1 MATKDISNYQ
11 TILVTGCAG
20 FIASKISELLL
31 ERGDT
36 VVGVDNL
43 NNAYAPLLKEW
54 RLALLQKFP
63 AFKYEQHDITCLDAM
78 KELFQQHSFDAVM
91 NLAARAGVRVSVENP
106 WVYIE
111 TNITGTLNLLELC
124 KEFGV
129 KKFLLASTSSIYG
142 VGAGVSASPIPF
154 REDQNTD
161 FQLSPYAASKK
172 GAESLAYV
180 YHYLYGIDI
189 TIPRYFTVY
198 GPAGR
203 PDMMTFKFI
212 YRIAEGLPI
221 PVYGDGSQERDFT
234 YIDDIARGSIAALK
248 LLGFEVINLGSDRPV
263 KLNHVIHLIEQC
275 LGKKAQIE
283 FQPRHPA
290 DVPATWAD
298 ISKAKELLGWRP
310 EVNIEE
316 GIQRTV
322 AWYLENR
329 EWVKDVGSP

>member
-1 MATKDISNYQ
+1 
-11 TILVTGCAG
+11 
-20 FIASKISELLL
+20 
-31 ERGDT
+31 
-36 VVGVDNL
+36 
-43 NNAYAPLLKEW
+43 
-54 RLALLQKFP
+54 
-63 AFKYEQHDITCLDAM
+63 M
-78 KELFQQHSFDAVM
+78 KGLFQQHHFDAVM
-91 NLAARAGVRVSVENP
+91 NLAARAGVRASVENP

-124 KEFGV
+124 KDFGV
-129 KKFLLASTSSIYG
+129 KKFFLASTSSIYG
-142 VGAGVSASPIPF
+142 ESKMPS
-154 REDQNTD
+154 REDQKTD

-198 GPAGR
+198 GPVGR

-221 PVYGDGSQERDFT
+221 TVYGDGTQERDFT

-248 LLGFEVINLGSDRPV
+248 PLDFEVINLGSDRPV
-263 KLNHVIHLIEQC
+263 KLNYVIHLIEQC

-310 EVNIEE
+310 LVSIEE
-316 GIQRTV
+316 GIQNTV
-322 AWYLENR
+322 VWYLENR
-329 EWVKDVGSP
+329 EWVKDVGNFKH

>member
-1 MATKDISNYQ
+1 LVKDISKHQ

-20 FIASKISELLL
+20 FIASKITAFLL
-31 ERGDT
+31 ERGDI

-43 NNAYAPLLKEW
+43 NNAYHPSLKEW
-54 RLALLQKFP
+54 RLVQLQKFP
-63 AFKYEQHDITCLDAM
+63 EFEYERRDITHFKAI
-78 KELFQQHSFDAVM
+78 KELFQQYDFDAVM
-91 NLAARAGVRVSVENP
+91 NLAARAGVRASVEKP

-124 KEFGV
+124 REFGV

-142 VGAGVSASPIPF
+142 ESEMPF
-154 REDQNTD
+154 SENKQTD

-172 GAESLAYV
+172 GAESLAYT
-180 YHYLYGIDI
+180 YHYLYGIDL

-203 PDMMTFKFI
+203 PDMSIFKFI
-212 YRIAEGLPI
+212 HCIAEGLPI
-221 PVYGDGSQERDFT
+221 PVYGDGTQERDFT
-234 YIDDIARGSIAALK
+234 YIDDIAHGSIAALK

-263 KLNHVIHLIEQC
+263 KLNYVIQLIEQN

-298 ISKAKELLGWRP
+298 ISKAKELLFWRP
-310 EVNIEE
+310 LVSIEE
-316 GIQRTV
+316 GIQKTV
-322 AWYLENR
+322 AWYLANR
-329 EWVKDVGSP
+329 EWAKDVGAFEH

>member
-1 MATKDISNYQ
+1 MANEHNKKQ

-20 FIASKISELLL
+20 FIGSRISELLL

-43 NNAYAPLLKEW
+43 NDAYPPPLKEW
-54 RLALLQKFP
+54 RLAQIQKFP
-63 AFKYEQHDITCLDAM
+63 AFEFERRDITHFDAM
-78 KELFQQHSFDAVM
+78 KELFQQHDFDAVM
-91 NLAARAGVRVSVENP
+91 NLAARAGVRASVENP

-111 TNITGTLNLLELC
+111 TNIKGTLNLLELC
-124 KEFGV
+124 KKQPTTSSYGKDFGV

-142 VGAGVSASPIPF
+142 EGEMPF
-154 REDQNTD
+154 SESQKTD

-172 GAESLAYV
+172 GAESMVYT

-203 PDMMTFKFI
+203 PDMSIFKFI
-212 YRIAEGLPI
+212 HRIAEGLPI

-248 LLGFEVINLGSDRPV
+248 PLGFEIINLGSDHPV
-263 KLNHVIHLIEQC
+263 KLNYVIHLIEQC
-275 LGKKAQIE
+275 LGKEAQIE

-310 EVNIEE
+310 LVSIEE
-316 GIQRTV
+316 GIQ
-322 AWYLENR
+322 
-329 EWVKDVGSP
+329 

>member
-1 MATKDISNYQ
+1 MANEHNKKQ

-20 FIASKISELLL
+20 FIASRISELLL

-43 NNAYAPLLKEW
+43 NDAYSPSLKEW
-54 RLALLQKFP
+54 RLAQIQKFP
-63 AFKYEQHDITCLDAM
+63 AFEFERLDITHLDAL
-78 KELFQQHSFDAVM
+78 KELFQQHDFDAVM
-91 NLAARAGVRVSVENP
+91 NLAARAGVRASVEDP
-106 WVYIE
+106 WVYLE
-111 TNITGTLNLLELC
+111 TNIKGTLNLLELC
-124 KEFGV
+124 KDFGV

-142 VGAGVSASPIPF
+142 ESEMPF
-154 REDQNTD
+154 SESQKTD

-172 GAESLAYV
+172 GAESFAYT

-189 TIPRYFTVY
+189 TIPRYYTVY
-198 GPAGR
+198 GEAGR
-203 PDMMTFKFI
+203 PDMSVFKFTH
-212 YRIAEGLPI
+212 RIAEGLPI

-248 LLGFEVINLGSDRPV
+248 PLGFEVINLGSDRPV

-298 ISKAKELLGWRP
+298 ISRAKELLFWRP
-310 EVNIEE
+310 LVSIEE

-322 AWYLENR
+322 EWYLENR
-329 EWVKDVGSP
+329 EWIRNVETLER